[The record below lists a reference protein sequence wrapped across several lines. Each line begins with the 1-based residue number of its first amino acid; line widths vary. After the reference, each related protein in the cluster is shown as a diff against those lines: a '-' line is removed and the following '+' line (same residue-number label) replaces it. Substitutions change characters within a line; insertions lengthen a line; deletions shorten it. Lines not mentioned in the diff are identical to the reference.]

1 MMVAYLLDK
10 PITQHIWMIK
20 GKKMEKKVALIG
32 SGNAF
37 FKDEGIGLYGAK
49 YIKENYD
56 FTPEI
61 EIVDGGTLGFKLMP
75 LLQEFDEVIIINT
88 ASDDNEKIGAI
99 SVKTTDEFLDG
110 DLIKKTANEVE
121 IAEMLQICSL
131 TDSMAETTVISIV
144 PEDII
149 SVEVGLSNALRG
161 EWENYINITLKKIQ
175 TLGIQVN
182 KKEKNFSL
190 DEILNIFANPS
201 IAYNRG
207 F

>member
-1 MMVAYLLDK
+1 MNK
-10 PITQHIWMIK
+10 TI
-20 GKKMEKKVALIG
+20 ALIG

-37 FKDEGIGLYGAK
+37 FKDEGIGLYAAK

-75 LLQEFDEVIIINT
+75 LLQEFKEVIIINT
-88 ASDDNEKIGAI
+88 ASDDTKKVGDITI
-99 SVKTTDEFLDG
+99 KTTDEFLDG

-131 TDSMAETTVISIV
+131 SEAMAETTVISIV

-149 SVEVGLSNALRG
+149 AVEVGLSENLQAA
-161 EWENYINITLKKIQ
+161 WENYIKSTLEKIESF
-175 TLGIQVN
+175 GVSIN
-182 KKEKNFSL
+182 KREKALSL
-190 DEILNIFANPS
+190 EEILDIFANPS
-201 IAYNRG
+201 IEFNRG